1 MQKKKKCERNYKMH
15 EKRNKK
21 WNAGVQAVIWGVQE
35 LKDWDWASKRLK
47 CVVGLKKQNEL
58 VFFFFV
64 LVWWLW
70 LFGFEMW
77 WFVRFWIVIYEI
89 MCWIEAWFLL
99 LVLWFCSSL
108 NFWPFEFCNWL
119 QVLGVENWQFV
130 CFLEK
135 LLGFWFWLFLCVY
148 VCVGLDRL
156 CCNGA
161 NFYFWC
167 VDLFVNW
174 PFVSICMFHLCRL
187 WELIVLCVFGCDEF
201 FGSLCVS
208 GWKLFLCLWI
218 LCFLVYFPVIPL

>member
-1 MQKKKKCERNYKMH
+1 MECRGASRDMGG
-15 EKRNKK
+15 
-21 WNAGVQAVIWGVQE
+21 AGI
-35 LKDWDWASKRLK
+35 KRLRLGFK
-47 CVVGLKKQNEL
+47 EAEMRCWAGKKQNEL

-77 WFVRFWIVIYEI
+77 RFVRFWIVIYEI

-108 NFWPFEFCNWL
+108 NFLPFEFCNWL
-119 QVLGVENWQFV
+119 QVLGVENWQFM
-130 CFLEK
+130 CLLEK
-135 LLGFWFWLFLCVY
+135 LLWFWFWLFLCVC
-148 VCVGLDRL
+148 VCVGLDWL
-156 CCNGA
+156 CCDGA
-161 NFYFWC
+161 NSYFCC

-174 PFVSICMFHLCRL
+174 PFVSVCMFRLCRL
-187 WELIVLCVFGCDEF
+187 WELIVLCVSSCDEF
-201 FGSLCVS
+201 FGSLCIS